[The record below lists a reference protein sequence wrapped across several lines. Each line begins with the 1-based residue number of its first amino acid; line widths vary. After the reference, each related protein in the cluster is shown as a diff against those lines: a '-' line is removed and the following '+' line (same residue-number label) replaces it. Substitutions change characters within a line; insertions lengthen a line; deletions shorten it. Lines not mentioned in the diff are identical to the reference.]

1 MKKLTL
7 LEAVIFCALTITVLN
22 SCDNDLV
29 TYKTSYSYEVKMDYS
44 ASVCYQD
51 EATSAIN
58 AFNIAIGTD
67 GYSYK
72 AYETNQDNKM
82 KSACESV
89 KERFS
94 NVNSTYMKFD
104 LYRLT
109 LSADPQTPKKE
120 EIIGT
125 YVMGQALT
133 KPFVTYSIST
143 NEDQAY
149 AGLNEMKAQLD
160 EVDEKIYIASRKTL
174 RTLLGRHQSSST
186 TGGTVTSVSY
196 SAFEKQGKD
205 EICKA
210 SGRFPYSGLFDCVL
224 DELLLW
230 RRDFSLHFGYDLA
243 VRIGSVYAAVFVSYK
258 SLRKQHGSD
267 CFISR
272 NNLCCDRDIRLY
284 VSESASAGKRKP
296 CKISSRCFR
305 VDQ

>member
-22 SCDNDLV
+22 SCDNDHV

-125 YVMGQALT
+125 YSMGQALT
-133 KPFVTYSIST
+133 TPFVTYSFST
-143 NEDQAY
+143 NEDEAY
-149 AGLNEMKAQLD
+149 AELQAKKDLLNDSLYTTSM
-160 EVDEKIYIASRKTL
+160 RTL
-174 RTLLGRHQSSST
+174 RTLLGRHVSSSG
-186 TGGTVTSVSY
+186 TGGTTSSVMY
-196 SAFEKQGKD
+196 SAFENEFSTILPKVWKENQND
-205 EICKA
+205 ETFLAATCDSIANAHA
-210 SGRFPYSGLFDCVL
+210 SDA
-224 DELLLW
+224 
-230 RRDFSLHFGYDLA
+230 LA
-243 VRIGSVYAAVFVSYK
+243 VKAVVTLSKTGFLNKEVTPIWTK
-258 SLRKQHGSD
+258 T
-267 CFISR
+267 FNANI
-272 NNLCCDRDIRLY
+272 
-284 VSESASAGKRKP
+284 E
-296 CKISSRCFR
+296 
-305 VDQ
+305 

>member
-125 YVMGQALT
+125 YSMGQALT
-133 KPFVTYSIST
+133 TPFVTYSFST
-143 NEDQAY
+143 NEDEAY
-149 AGLNEMKAQLD
+149 AELQAKKDLLNDSLYTTSM
-160 EVDEKIYIASRKTL
+160 RTL
-174 RTLLGRHQSSST
+174 RTLLGRHVSSSG
-186 TGGTVTSVSY
+186 TGGTTSSVMY
-196 SAFEKQGKD
+196 SAFENEFSTILPKVWKENQND
-205 EICKA
+205 ETFLAATCDSIANAHA
-210 SGRFPYSGLFDCVL
+210 SDA
-224 DELLLW
+224 
-230 RRDFSLHFGYDLA
+230 LA
-243 VRIGSVYAAVFVSYK
+243 VKAVVTLSKTGFLNKEVTPIWTK
-258 SLRKQHGSD
+258 T
-267 CFISR
+267 FNANI
-272 NNLCCDRDIRLY
+272 
-284 VSESASAGKRKP
+284 E
-296 CKISSRCFR
+296 
-305 VDQ
+305 

>member
-1 MKKLTL
+1 
-7 LEAVIFCALTITVLN
+7 
-22 SCDNDLV
+22 
-29 TYKTSYSYEVKMDYS
+29 MDYS

-125 YVMGQALT
+125 YSMGQALT
-133 KPFVTYSIST
+133 TPFVTYSFST
-143 NEDQAY
+143 NEDEAY
-149 AGLNEMKAQLD
+149 AELQAKKDLLNDSLYTTSM
-160 EVDEKIYIASRKTL
+160 RTL
-174 RTLLGRHQSSST
+174 RTLLGRHVSSSG
-186 TGGTVTSVSY
+186 TGGTTSSVMY
-196 SAFEKQGKD
+196 SAFENEFSTILPKVWKENQND
-205 EICKA
+205 ETFLAATCDSIANAHA
-210 SGRFPYSGLFDCVL
+210 SDA
-224 DELLLW
+224 
-230 RRDFSLHFGYDLA
+230 LA
-243 VRIGSVYAAVFVSYK
+243 VKAVVTLSKTGFLNKEVTPIWTK
-258 SLRKQHGSD
+258 T
-267 CFISR
+267 FNANI
-272 NNLCCDRDIRLY
+272 
-284 VSESASAGKRKP
+284 E
-296 CKISSRCFR
+296 
-305 VDQ
+305 

>member
-1 MKKLTL
+1 
-7 LEAVIFCALTITVLN
+7 
-22 SCDNDLV
+22 
-29 TYKTSYSYEVKMDYS
+29 MDYS

-125 YVMGQALT
+125 YSMGQALT
-133 KPFVTYSIST
+133 TPFVTYSFST
-143 NEDQAY
+143 NEDEAY
-149 AGLNEMKAQLD
+149 AELQAKKDLLNDSLYTTSM
-160 EVDEKIYIASRKTL
+160 RTL
-174 RTLLGRHQSSST
+174 RTLLGRHVSSSG
-186 TGGTVTSVSY
+186 TGGTTSSVMY
-196 SAFEKQGKD
+196 SAFENEFSTILPKVWKENQND
-205 EICKA
+205 ETFLAATCDSIANAHA
-210 SGRFPYSGLFDCVL
+210 SDT
-224 DELLLW
+224 
-230 RRDFSLHFGYDLA
+230 LA
-243 VRIGSVYAAVFVSYK
+243 VKAQVTLSKTGFLNKEVTPIWTKTFNAN
-258 SLRKQHGSD
+258 
-267 CFISR
+267 I
-272 NNLCCDRDIRLY
+272 
-284 VSESASAGKRKP
+284 E
-296 CKISSRCFR
+296 
-305 VDQ
+305 

>member
-1 MKKLTL
+1 
-7 LEAVIFCALTITVLN
+7 
-22 SCDNDLV
+22 
-29 TYKTSYSYEVKMDYS
+29 MDYS

-125 YVMGQALT
+125 YSMGQALT
-133 KPFVTYSIST
+133 TPFVTYSFST
-143 NEDQAY
+143 NEDEAY
-149 AGLNEMKAQLD
+149 AELQAKKDLLD
-160 EVDEKIYIASRKTL
+160 DSLYTTSMRTL
-174 RTLLGRHQSSST
+174 RTLLGRHVSSSG
-186 TGGTVTSVSY
+186 TGGTTSSVMY
-196 SAFEKQGKD
+196 SAFENKFSTILPKVWKENQND
-205 EICKA
+205 ETFLAATCDSIANAHA
-210 SGRFPYSGLFDCVL
+210 SDA
-224 DELLLW
+224 
-230 RRDFSLHFGYDLA
+230 LA
-243 VRIGSVYAAVFVSYK
+243 VKAVVTLSKTGFLNKEVTPIWTK
-258 SLRKQHGSD
+258 T
-267 CFISR
+267 FNANI
-272 NNLCCDRDIRLY
+272 
-284 VSESASAGKRKP
+284 E
-296 CKISSRCFR
+296 
-305 VDQ
+305 

>member
-120 EIIGT
+120 ELIGT
-125 YVMGQALT
+125 YSMGQALT
-133 KPFVTYSIST
+133 TPFVTYSFST
-143 NEDQAY
+143 NEDEAY
-149 AGLNEMKAQLD
+149 AELQAKKDLLD
-160 EVDEKIYIASRKTL
+160 DSLYTTSMRTL
-174 RTLLGRHQSSST
+174 RTLLGRHVSSSG
-186 TGGTVTSVSY
+186 TGGTTSSVMY
-196 SAFEKQGKD
+196 SAFENKFSTILPKVWKENQND
-205 EICKA
+205 ETFLAATCDSIANAHA
-210 SGRFPYSGLFDCVL
+210 SDA
-224 DELLLW
+224 
-230 RRDFSLHFGYDLA
+230 LA
-243 VRIGSVYAAVFVSYK
+243 VKAVVTLSKTGFLNKEVTPIWTK
-258 SLRKQHGSD
+258 T
-267 CFISR
+267 FNANI
-272 NNLCCDRDIRLY
+272 
-284 VSESASAGKRKP
+284 E
-296 CKISSRCFR
+296 
-305 VDQ
+305 

>member
-1 MKKLTL
+1 
-7 LEAVIFCALTITVLN
+7 
-22 SCDNDLV
+22 
-29 TYKTSYSYEVKMDYS
+29 MDYS

-125 YVMGQALT
+125 YSMGQALT
-133 KPFVTYSIST
+133 TPFVTYSFST
-143 NEDQAY
+143 NEDEAY
-149 AGLNEMKAQLD
+149 AELQAKKDLLD
-160 EVDEKIYIASRKTL
+160 DSLYTTSMRTL
-174 RTLLGRHQSSST
+174 RTLLGRHVSSSG
-186 TGGTVTSVSY
+186 TGGTTSSVMY
-196 SAFEKQGKD
+196 SAFENKFSTILPKVWKENQND
-205 EICKA
+205 ETFLAATCDSIAKA
-210 SGRFPYSGLFDCVL
+210 HASDA
-224 DELLLW
+224 
-230 RRDFSLHFGYDLA
+230 LA
-243 VRIGSVYAAVFVSYK
+243 VKAVVTLSKTGFLNKEVTPIWTK
-258 SLRKQHGSD
+258 T
-267 CFISR
+267 FNANI
-272 NNLCCDRDIRLY
+272 
-284 VSESASAGKRKP
+284 E
-296 CKISSRCFR
+296 
-305 VDQ
+305 

>member
-7 LEAVIFCALTITVLN
+7 LEAAIFCALTITVLN

-133 KPFVTYSIST
+133 KPFVTYSFST

-196 SAFEKQGKD
+196 SAFEKH
-205 EICKA
+205 
-210 SGRFPYSGLFDCVL
+210 FTNVL
-224 DELLLW
+224 PKVWPENQNDELFLAAAC
-230 RRDFSLHFGYDLA
+230 DSIANAHASDTLA
-243 VRIGSVYAAVFVSYK
+243 VKAQVTLSKTGFLNKEVTPIWTKTFNAN
-258 SLRKQHGSD
+258 
-267 CFISR
+267 I
-272 NNLCCDRDIRLY
+272 
-284 VSESASAGKRKP
+284 E
-296 CKISSRCFR
+296 
-305 VDQ
+305 